1 MKALFFGSAG
11 RALYGVVHPTAG
23 APRDLAVVVCHPLA
37 FEYAR
42 LRWVHRSLAEHLA
55 ARGFQTLRF
64 DLSGTGDSSGGFEEA
79 TASRWTEDLGAAVAE
94 ARESFGA
101 PRVLVAA
108 QGLAAAAVLHAASHG
123 LEADSL
129 LLIDPTL
136 GIEAHLEWLQRRDRH
151 RQPGELLGQP
161 FGPSLLAALRGL
173 EPGDA
178 PLRCKGKVL
187 LLETRERPAAATLA
201 ARLKT
206 EGLAVELR
214 QAPEAADRYPDALE
228 ESLLS
233 TALPEAAARFVAE
246 VFT

>member
-23 APRDLAVVVCHPLA
+23 APRDLGVVVCHPLA

-42 LRWVHRSLAEHLA
+42 LRWVHRSLSEHLA

-64 DLSGTGDSSGGFEEA
+64 DLSGIGDSSGDFEEA

-94 ARESFGA
+94 ARELLGA
-101 PRVLVAA
+101 LRVVVVA
-108 QGLAAAAVLHAASHG
+108 QGLAAAALLHAASHG

-129 LLIDPTL
+129 LLIDPAL
-136 GIEAHLEWLQRRDRH
+136 DVQRHLEWLQRRDQH
-151 RQPGELLGQP
+151 HQPGELLGHP
-161 FGPSLLAALRGL
+161 FGPSVQTALRSL

-178 PLRCKGKVL
+178 LPRCKGKVL
-187 LLETRERPAAATLA
+187 LLETAERPAARLTA
-201 ARLKT
+201 A
-206 EGLAVELR
+206 GLAVELR
-214 QAPEAADRYPDALE
+214 PAPEAADRYPDALE

-233 TALPEAAARFVAE
+233 TALPEAAARFIAE
-246 VFT
+246 VLT